1 MPEEARRIL
10 IVEDERPIRKLLRR
24 YLEQQGFKVA
34 EAAGGDEALVQLAA
48 SDVDLVLSDVRM
60 PGMTGIELLSQI
72 VRIHPGA
79 GVVMLTGCEDV
90 SMAVQAMKL
99 GALDY
104 VQKPFV
110 LEDVGASVRKALDV
124 RDEQRQHVRYV
135 SDLERAVEERSVALR
150 DTLNHLHEASESTL
164 EALVAAL
171 DAREH
176 ETQAHSVRVSEYT
189 LHLARAMGVHNGQ
202 LEAIRRGAM
211 LHDIGKIGISDR
223 ILLKPGRLTE
233 AEWSEMRRHPEIGHW
248 ILNGVES
255 LRPASENALSHHERF
270 DGSGYP
276 RQLKGEEIPL
286 GARIFAVADSLD
298 AITSDRPYHPSR
310 SYEQARDEIARN
322 AGTQF
327 DPHVVSLFL
336 EVPAEVWAEIRRRTL
351 ETPGR
356 QPDPMEVVI

>member
-1 MPEEARRIL
+1 MPEDARRIL

-24 YLEQQGFKVA
+24 YLEQQGFEVA

-110 LEDVGASVRKALDV
+110 LEDVGASVRKALDL

-135 SDLERAVEERSVALR
+135 ADLERAVEERSVALR
-150 DTLNHLHEASESTL
+150 DTLNPLHEASESTL

-176 ETQAHSVRVSEYT
+176 ETQAHSIRVSEYT
-189 LHLARAMGVHNGQ
+189 MHLARGMG
-202 LEAIRRGAM
+202 
-211 LHDIGKIGISDR
+211 
-223 ILLKPGRLTE
+223 
-233 AEWSEMRRHPEIGHW
+233 
-248 ILNGVES
+248 
-255 LRPASENALSHHERF
+255 
-270 DGSGYP
+270 
-276 RQLKGEEIPL
+276 
-286 GARIFAVADSLD
+286 
-298 AITSDRPYHPSR
+298 
-310 SYEQARDEIARN
+310 
-322 AGTQF
+322 
-327 DPHVVSLFL
+327 
-336 EVPAEVWAEIRRRTL
+336 
-351 ETPGR
+351 
-356 QPDPMEVVI
+356 